1 MSPLQEEEF
10 FWAAIEQSNSKK
22 NEHWSEYDI
31 DEHLENLTQHLAQF
45 NQDQLVIFEK
55 TLQLKLSELYTAEIA
70 ELAIILENDFTL
82 KNGICSFD
90 TYLSD
95 DGFIYFRCWLLL
107 KGKDF
112 FEDMLKDIQL
122 FVSGKYSFDIGNL
135 WGEGLLYVSDE
146 AYIRSHNSDS
156 ESPIRDIVFELH
168 PDHHYDFGGAEM
180 LRELYKGDELQKHY
194 PQLVKE
200 ICNIRTE

>member
-1 MSPLQEEEF
+1 MSPLQEEDF

-70 ELAIILENDFTL
+70 ELYVILDSDF
-82 KNGICSFD
+82 SFKD
-90 TYLSD
+90 GGYTFDPYFSN

-112 FEDMLKDIQL
+112 FEDMLKDIQT
-122 FVSGKYSFDIGNL
+122 FSNEKYMFNIAHLEAEN
-135 WGEGLLYVSDE
+135 LLYVSDA
-146 AYIRSHNSDS
+146 AYKCTHHS
-156 ESPIRDIVFELH
+156 ESFAPVRDTVFELY
-168 PDHHYDFGGAEM
+168 PKNHYDFGDNKM
-180 LRELYKGDELQKHY
+180 LREIFDDTQIQKYY
-194 PQLVKE
+194 PLLVKKIYE
-200 ICNIRTE
+200 LKNE